1 MRSKRKV
8 QGAQF
13 YVTLPQEWRSENGHD
28 IKKGDELVAIFEP
41 DSVLIFNPI
50 TRGQSELE
58 EKLTQLL
65 INLPKLVDT
74 RELVESLKGI
84 IADLD
89 RQGE

>member
-1 MRSKRKV
+1 MESKRKV

-13 YVTLPQEWRSENGHD
+13 YVTLPQEWRNGGHN
-28 IKKGDELVAIFEP
+28 IKKGDVLLAIYES

-50 TRGQSELE
+50 TREQSELE

-65 INLPKLVDT
+65 ISLPKLVGT

-89 RQGE
+89 DQ

>member
-8 QGAQF
+8 QGEQW
-13 YVTLPQEWRSENGHD
+13 YITLPKEWRDENGHD
-28 IKKGDELVAIFEP
+28 IKKGDWLQPFFEP
-41 DSVLIFNPI
+41 DSVLVLNPA
-50 TRGQSELE
+50 TREQSELE

-65 INLPKLVDT
+65 INLPKLVGT

-89 RQGE
+89 Q